1 MAKVQI
7 IDVEVLDNPSNFFNP
22 FQFQITFDCMENL
35 RDDLEWKIIYVG
47 SAESEACDQVLDSVL
62 VGPIPAGRHKFVFQ
76 ADPPKPEL
84 IPVQDAVGVTVVII
98 TCTYHGHEFVRVGYY
113 VNNEYSEPEL
123 RETPPDKP
131 DFHKL
136 MRNILSSAPRVT
148 RFKINWDD
156 SGGDG
161 GVDGAG
167 TEENIPPSPSHITTP
182 TCNNLSPR
190 TRIIQFAQIATQM
203 DLSLPPY
210 YTAITCHLSL
220 IVRPANHRFASRIP
234 LTPWKLKCCSNNS
247 FQSTQ

>member
-47 SAESEACDQVLDSVL
+47 SAESEACDQILDSVL

-113 VNNEYSEPEL
+113 VNNEYAEPEL

-131 DFHKL
+131 DFNKL
-136 MRNILSSAPRVT
+136 TRNILSSAPRVT

-156 SGGDG
+156 SAGTSTADG
-161 GVDGAG
+161 GQ
-167 TEENIPPSPSHITTP
+167 TYETLEENIPPSPEDVQHTMAENSKDSICANRDSNGP
-182 TCNNLSPR
+182 LSSSVLNSENIR
-190 TRIIQFAQIATQM
+190 KLVSQALVSRY
-203 DLSLPPY
+203 LPVLK
-210 YTAITCHLSL
+210 TLL
-220 IVRPANHRFASRIP
+220 MQ
-234 LTPWKLKCCSNNS
+234 WKLKCC
-247 FQSTQ
+247 